1 MARIEDI
8 DFELAELERQIAVAR
23 NHSTRQRLRQQIV
36 ALRQEQLDLL
46 QDERRL
52 TDQYN
57 RNMEEAVSIIE
68 RRLALQAT
76 AARMQKDKEHKK

>member
-8 DFELAELERQIAVAR
+8 DFEIAELERQIAVAR